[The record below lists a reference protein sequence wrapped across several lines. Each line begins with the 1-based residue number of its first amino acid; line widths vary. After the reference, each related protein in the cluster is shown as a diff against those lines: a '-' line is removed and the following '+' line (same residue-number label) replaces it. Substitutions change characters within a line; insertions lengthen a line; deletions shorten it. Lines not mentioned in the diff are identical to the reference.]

1 MDAAGRE
8 IKWREREREGGKGKR
23 KNMGWRKR
31 KGKYPRCRDSESV
44 VYGQDITVTGRRS
57 WRRETRAMPGE
68 LYMIQ
73 KHNHLPLDLPNSAE
87 NRPSASNR
95 PCGCR
100 YPTWPSHL
108 TASDP
113 SSNCFFGNT
122 LFPLL
127 SDSLFPE
134 MEIGEP
140 CQITVDTLIRRNGTR
155 EDRCCIRKFTEI
167 NRIRNRGIGVKSLE
181 QFFFFLYIYI
191 FESNSLW
198 KRFRNFE
205 SDLNWV
211 GTVGCLL
218 FRDDIR
224 ENEARETIVSMTIVS
239 PCYRENI

>member
-1 MDAAGRE
+1 
-8 IKWREREREGGKGKR
+8 
-23 KNMGWRKR
+23 MGWWER
-31 KGKYPRCRDSESV
+31 KGKYPRCRDTELCTA
-44 VYGQDITVTGRRS
+44 DITVTGRRS

-100 YPTWPSHL
+100 YPLRRL

-113 SSNCFFGNT
+113 SSSNCFFGNT

-140 CQITVDTLIRRNGTR
+140 CQITVDTLIRRNDTR
-155 EDRCCIRKFTEI
+155 EDRSDRCIGKFTEI
-167 NRIRNRGIGVKSLE
+167 NRIRDGNRSV
-181 QFFFFLYIYI
+181 
-191 FESNSLW
+191 
-198 KRFRNFE
+198 
-205 SDLNWV
+205 
-211 GTVGCLL
+211 
-218 FRDDIR
+218 
-224 ENEARETIVSMTIVS
+224 
-239 PCYRENI
+239 

>member
-1 MDAAGRE
+1 
-8 IKWREREREGGKGKR
+8 
-23 KNMGWRKR
+23 MGWRKR

-191 FESNSLW
+191 YFFESNSLW

-211 GTVGCLL
+211 GTAVY
-218 FRDDIR
+218 FF
-224 ENEARETIVSMTIVS
+224 ETIFEKTKRERRS
-239 PCYRENI
+239 YR